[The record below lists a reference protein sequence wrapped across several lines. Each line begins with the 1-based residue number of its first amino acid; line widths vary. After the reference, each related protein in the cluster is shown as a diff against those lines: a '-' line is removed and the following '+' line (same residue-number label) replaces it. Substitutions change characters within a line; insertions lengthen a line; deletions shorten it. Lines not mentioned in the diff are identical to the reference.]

1 MLVKL
6 QYSMEQR
13 SRAEAAEVK
22 SCRLDVA
29 EHVAIARADVVRSLA
44 GTVCVVGSPGD
55 AAEAA
60 IERIRQAYHEAKGYL
75 PQVFRD
81 SSMGAERFGV
91 VILRLVVS

>member
-1 MLVKL
+1 MPVRLL
-6 QYSMEQR
+6 RFMEQR

-29 EHVAIARADVVRSLA
+29 EHVAIARTDVVRLHA
-44 GTVCVVGSPGD
+44 GTVCVMGSSGD

-91 VILRLVVS
+91 VILRLVVP